1 MKIKRLEINNFYSIK
16 HLEFDIG
23 NLGEGIVLI
32 EGKNKDTKG
41 SNGSGK
47 SALIEALVWGLFGRT
62 VRKSTEEAMVN
73 NRARKN
79 CSVRIEVND
88 LVIERG
94 KRPTFLRLFK
104 NGEEITTDNATNTQK
119 LIDELLNTNYKVFLA
134 STIFGQQNNIE
145 FLTATP
151 DDKRTIIKNF
161 LNLDDLFALRDS
173 VKHLK
178 SEYNQGAKRVSAIL
192 EEHEGTVQTYD
203 KEISIARSSLE
214 GVDRELMEKCRD
226 LTLAE
231 VVAVQEHN
239 QRIDWE
245 MKDAI
250 RLLQGEQRRA
260 QDFLR
265 DARAKT
271 YRTCGQKVKDAM
283 DEAELADKMAVIDGN
298 IEQMQK
304 DVKELDASRMKVVVT
319 PQEFSTISEHKQI
332 EDKISF
338 LERQKND
345 LLEKIQNLHDERGD
359 YNTNYEIMKFWEK
372 AFSENGVVK
381 FVIRNVL
388 EYFNAKVNFYLSHLS
403 QGKFFIEFDEALSE
417 TITHKGHTIHYI
429 SLSGGEK
436 KKISLAVML
445 GLQSLLK
452 ISNTEDVNIMFFD
465 EIAESLDAE
474 GMEGLYIL
482 LSELKKS
489 KTLYVITHNNYLK
502 SLMDNAKTVTMI
514 KSNGTSKLSFKK

>member
-1 MKIKRLEINNFYSIK
+1 MKIKRIEINNFYSVKNI
-16 HLEFDIG
+16 EFDIG
-23 NLGEGIVLI
+23 NQGEGVVMI
-32 EGKNKDTKG
+32 EGRNKDTKG

-62 VRKSTEEAMVN
+62 IRKSTEEALVN
-73 NRARKN
+73 NRTRKN
-79 CSVRIEVND
+79 CSVRVEVND

-94 KRPTFLRLFK
+94 KRPTYLKLIK
-104 NGEEITTDNATNTQK
+104 DGQDITTDNATNTQK

-178 SEYNQGAKRVSAIL
+178 SEYNQGAKRLSAIL
-192 EEHEGTVQTYD
+192 EEHEGTVKTYD
-203 KEISIARSSLE
+203 YDISEARKSLE
-214 GVDRELMEKCRD
+214 GIDSELMDKCRN

-231 VVAVQEHN
+231 VVAVRDHN

-245 MKDAI
+245 EKDLL
-250 RLLQGEQRRA
+250 RTLQGEQKRA

-271 YRTCGQKVKDAM
+271 CRSCGQSVKKAM
-283 DEAELADKMAVIDGN
+283 DEDQLADKMTAFDMEMEGIQSSIDLLKKGR
-298 IEQMQK
+298 QK
-304 DVKELDASRMKVVVT
+304 EIVSPEEYDKVSKYKT
-319 PQEFSTISEHKQI
+319 F

-338 LERQKND
+338 LQKQKEQT
-345 LLEKIQNLHDERGD
+345 LEKIQNVYDERGD

-403 QGKFFIEFDEALSE
+403 QGKFFIEFDESLTE
-417 TITHKGHTIHYI
+417 TITHKSHTIHYI

-482 LSELKKS
+482 LSELKKT

-514 KSNGTSKLSFKK
+514 KSNGTSKLSLRK